1 MKHINSVINVVLAV
15 AVIVLFYL
23 HFSSGK
29 KSSTVVAA
37 PKTGNHAAAI
47 AYFEMDSVQNNFE
60 YYKEI
65 IKDLTKKDQQVRAG
79 LDAKKNAYLSKLKE
93 YQGKSNTMTQEQLA
107 QASQEMQ
114 AKEREYNLEEQMQAS
129 QLNNE
134 TREKL
139 LDVKKKIEEFLKEY
153 NKNRTYA
160 YIISN
165 SADLIY
171 YKDSANNITED
182 IVKGLN
188 EKFKPKKSK

>member
-1 MKHINSVINVVLAV
+1 MKNINSIINVALAIAV
-15 AVIVLFYL
+15 AILFYL
-23 HFSSGK
+23 HFSSNK
-29 KSSTVVAA
+29 KINTVVAT
-37 PKTGNHAAAI
+37 PKVGNSGATI

-93 YQGKSNTMTQEQLA
+93 YQGKSNSMTQDQLA

-114 AKEREYNLEEQMQAS
+114 TKEREYNLEEQMQAS
-129 QLNNE
+129 QLNSE

-153 NKNRTYA
+153 NKNKIYA
-160 YIISN
+160 YIIAN

-171 YKDSANNITED
+171 YKDSAHNITED

-188 EKFKPKKSK
+188 EKFKAKKSK